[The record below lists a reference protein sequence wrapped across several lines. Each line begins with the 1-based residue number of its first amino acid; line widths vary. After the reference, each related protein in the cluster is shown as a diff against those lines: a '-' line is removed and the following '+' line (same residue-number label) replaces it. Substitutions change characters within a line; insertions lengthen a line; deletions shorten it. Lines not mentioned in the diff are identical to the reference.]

1 MPQYLARNRFADTNR
16 LAGSDAVSDFG
27 LNALFLVIGALLAAM
42 TAVVAARLAHQN
54 WQNQNWEQRRD
65 ERRTGALAT
74 VSTVSHLIDRRLYR
88 QRKFLWALRSAK
100 PDEIEAAREAY
111 AIVVAEWMENLGRSK
126 AALWSDFDR
135 TTMIEFERDIHDSFA
150 RIGRSLEGSY
160 RSGVAERLG
169 REEADLNALGR
180 TAYEFTANLMKRIN
194 SEDISGLRGRWELS
208 YDNWDNL
215 SSSHLLSRLF
225 DLGRNR

>member
-1 MPQYLARNRFADTNR
+1 M
-16 LAGSDAVSDFG
+16 SDFG
-27 LNALFLVIGALLAAM
+27 LNALFLAIGALLAAI
-42 TAVVAARLAHQN
+42 TAIVAARLAHQN
-54 WQNQNWEQRRD
+54 WQNQNWQQRRD

-88 QRKFLWALRSAK
+88 QRKFLWSLRRGK
-100 PDEIEAAREAY
+100 PSEREAAREAY
-111 AIVVAEWMENLGRSK
+111 ASVVAEWMENLGRSK

-135 TTMIEFERDIHDSFA
+135 STMIEFERDIHDSFA
-150 RIGRSLEGSY
+150 RIGRSLEAAY
-160 RSGVAERLG
+160 RSGTSQGLS

-180 TAYEFTANLMKRIN
+180 TAYEFTASLMTRIN

-208 YDNWDNL
+208 YENWHNL
-215 SSSHLLSRLF
+215 SSSYLLSRLF